1 MSTVPLGFN
10 IDAPRWDQSTFVGR
24 LKHFLNITDP
34 RTVLVPEEELDRAKA
49 LVEGCRAGL
58 VPPGSSQEQLLYAKK
73 LYDSAFHPDS
83 GEKMNLIGRMSFQVP
98 GGMAITGFM
107 LQFYRTVPAV
117 VFWQWVNQSF
127 NAFVNYT
134 NRNAASPIS
143 LRQIGVA
150 YVTATGAALA
160 TAVGLNLYTKRAPPL
175 LARWVPFAAVAAA
188 NCINIPM
195 MRQQEIINGITVT
208 DGDNNELGRSRRA
221 AVKGITQVVVSRI
234 TMAAPGM
241 SECKAGGCGTGPWT
255 PLGPT
260 TLPSPAS
267 VSPMKKRE
275 GGTASQVSFGL
286 IPQMELISLSCHSS
300 RSPSSPQASSSQPTA
315 CGGHGVLSWQLGP
328 TRTHLMLSG
337 PSPSLSSPASPH
349 LMRPLT
355 CRRPSRRDWEH
366 EEHGPCCLGD
376 GSVWVNILAVSK
388 HPVALSTTSCCHGLQ
403 VDSAA
408 GRALQAGLQEEPDL
422 FSLYLVILPIIM
434 ERLEKFTFMQRIRVL
449 HGPLQVLLCGGF
461 LLFMVPA
468 ACALF
473 PQRWYLS
480 HSFPLLHETSGDFPL
495 P

>member
-195 MRQQEIINGITVT
+195 MRQQEIISGITVT
-208 DGDNNELGRSRRA
+208 DGDNNELGRSRLFCPSSWSGWRNSRSCSESGFSTGLCRCCSAGASPLRWLTLSWSCVTALWPSTGTKCRMSILTRDCERRSPQEPSHPSGPLPPPVPCPLSRDQKHSPARSAPQPSIFSA
-221 AVKGITQVVVSRI
+221 ASFHWRSRI
-234 TMAAPGM
+234 WL
-241 SECKAGGCGTGPWT
+241 C
-255 PLGPT
+255 
-260 TLPSPAS
+260 
-267 VSPMKKRE
+267 V
-275 GGTASQVSFGL
+275 
-286 IPQMELISLSCHSS
+286 
-300 RSPSSPQASSSQPTA
+300 
-315 CGGHGVLSWQLGP
+315 
-328 TRTHLMLSG
+328 
-337 PSPSLSSPASPH
+337 PSLQH
-349 LMRPLT
+349 L
-355 CRRPSRRDWEH
+355 
-366 EEHGPCCLGD
+366 G
-376 GSVWVNILAVSK
+376 
-388 HPVALSTTSCCHGLQ
+388 LS
-403 VDSAA
+403 
-408 GRALQAGLQEEPDL
+408 
-422 FSLYLVILPIIM
+422 
-434 ERLEKFTFMQRIRVL
+434 
-449 HGPLQVLLCGGF
+449 
-461 LLFMVPA
+461 
-468 ACALF
+468 
-473 PQRWYLS
+473 
-480 HSFPLLHETSGDFPL
+480 
-495 P
+495 

>member
-1 MSTVPLGFN
+1 MCVGGLQCGAPAGSTHRAVPCSLGGGGAGPCSVVQHSPTPRNGCQVLGIQACAEMATVPNGFN
-10 IDAPRWDQSTFVGR
+10 IDTPRWDQSTFMGR
-24 LKHFLNITDP
+24 LKHFFNITDP

-98 GGMAITGFM
+98 GGMALTGCM

-127 NAFVNYT
+127 NAVVNYT

-150 YVTATGAALA
+150 YVMATSTALA

-188 NCINIPM
+188 NCVNLPL
-195 MRQQEIINGITVT
+195 MRQQEIINGVTVT
-208 DGDNNELGRSRRA
+208 DKDNNELGRSRRA

-234 TMAAPGM
+234 AMAAPGM
-241 SECKAGGCGTGPWT
+241 
-255 PLGPT
+255 
-260 TLPSPAS
+260 
-267 VSPMKKRE
+267 
-275 GGTASQVSFGL
+275 
-286 IPQMELISLSCHSS
+286 I
-300 RSPSSPQASSSQPTA
+300 
-315 CGGHGVLSWQLGP
+315 
-328 TRTHLMLSG
+328 
-337 PSPSLSSPASPH
+337 
-349 LMRPLT
+349 
-355 CRRPSRRDWEH
+355 
-366 EEHGPCCLGD
+366 
-376 GSVWVNILAVSK
+376 
-388 HPVALSTTSCCHGLQ
+388 
-403 VDSAA
+403 
-408 GRALQAGLQEEPDL
+408 
-422 FSLYLVILPIIM
+422 ILPVIM
-434 ERLEKFTFMQRIRVL
+434 ERLEKFAFMQRIRVL
-449 HGPLQVLLCGGF
+449 HMPLQVLLSGGF

-480 HSFPLLHETSGDFPL
+480 HYFSLLCRTLRAFLL
-495 P
+495 PWLFSAHPTRGMLPCTG

>member
-1 MSTVPLGFN
+1 MQCSAAAVQGYVLLWETCSVVPRGMQCSGVRESMTVAETHTKMATVPLGFN

-98 GGMAITGFM
+98 GGMAITGCM

-127 NAFVNYT
+127 NALVNYT
-134 NRNAASPIS
+134 NRNAASPIT

-150 YVTATGAALA
+150 YFTATGTALA

-188 NCINIPM
+188 NCVNIPM
-195 MRQQEIINGITVT
+195 MRQQEIINGVTVT
-208 DGDNNELGRSRRA
+208 DGDNNELGHSRRA
-221 AVKGITQVVVSRI
+221 AVKGIAQVVVSRI

-241 SECKAGGCGTGPWT
+241 
-255 PLGPT
+255 
-260 TLPSPAS
+260 
-267 VSPMKKRE
+267 
-275 GGTASQVSFGL
+275 
-286 IPQMELISLSCHSS
+286 I
-300 RSPSSPQASSSQPTA
+300 
-315 CGGHGVLSWQLGP
+315 
-328 TRTHLMLSG
+328 
-337 PSPSLSSPASPH
+337 
-349 LMRPLT
+349 
-355 CRRPSRRDWEH
+355 
-366 EEHGPCCLGD
+366 
-376 GSVWVNILAVSK
+376 
-388 HPVALSTTSCCHGLQ
+388 
-403 VDSAA
+403 
-408 GRALQAGLQEEPDL
+408 
-422 FSLYLVILPIIM
+422 ILPIIM
-434 ERLEKFTFMQRIRVL
+434 ERLEKFPFMQRIRVL

-473 PQRWYLS
+473 PQRCSLALTDLELELRDSIVAKY
-480 HSFPLLHETSGDFPL
+480 GDKVPYVYFNKGL
-495 P
+495 